1 MTTQVSLHSL
11 DEEQL
16 PDDWKLLPVGKL
28 LLSSQYGTSTA
39 ISEDGNVTVIGMSE
53 LQEGEIK
60 PSKGTKVLL
69 SEKDKEALSLNRGDI
84 LLNRTNSYDLVGKV
98 GIYESDEEAVFAS
111 YLVRL
116 EVDRSKV
123 VPEFLNFWL
132 NSWRCQKTIK
142 RIATRAISQAN
153 VNPTEFK
160 KHCYVPLP
168 PIAEQKNIVSI
179 FSTLESLRK
188 KTEQLISA
196 KEKQF
201 TALTQSLISNQC
213 GKTKGRW
220 PVKHLGDVFTERSEK
235 NRGDLPLLSITR
247 SEGII
252 PHGESGRKDSS
263 NKDKAK
269 YLRVCPGDIAYNTM
283 RMWQGVSALSKLEGI
298 VSPAY
303 TVCIPSDELHGD
315 FVAHYFKTPWMIHQ
329 FYRYSQGLT
338 SDTWNLKFRH
348 FREIKASIPPL
359 EEQIQIANILNTA
372 REEINLLK
380 QQAERYRQQKRGLM
394 QKLLTG
400 EWRVSAG
407 DEKEAV
413 A

>member
-1 MTTQVSLHSL
+1 
-11 DEEQL
+11 
-16 PDDWKLLPVGKL
+16 
-28 LLSSQYGTSTA
+28 LSSQYGTSTA

-168 PIAEQKNIVSI
+168 PLAEQKNIVSI

-201 TALTQSLISNQC
+201 TALTQSLINIHC
-213 GKTKGRW
+213 TDDNWPHIKTRSLLKS
-220 PVKHLGDVFTERSEK
+220 VTSKKHPNE
-235 NRGDLPLLSITR
+235 PLLSVTQDR
-247 SEGII
+247 GVI
-252 PHGESGRKDSS
+252 PRDMLSGRVMSPAGSVEGYKLVEPGNFVIS
-263 NKDKAK
+263 
-269 YLRVCPGDIAYNTM
+269 LRSF
-283 RMWQGVSALSKLEGI
+283 QGGIEYSEYRGI

-303 TVCIPSDELHGD
+303 TVLTNKKPIHADFYKHFFKSRIFIGKYMRAAIVGIRDGKQVSFPDLESIKIP
-315 FVAHYFKTPWMIHQ
+315 Y
-329 FYRYSQGLT
+329 
-338 SDTWNLKFRH
+338 
-348 FREIKASIPPL
+348 PPL
-359 EEQIQIANILNTA
+359 DEQERISNTLNTA

-380 QQAERYRQQKRGLM
+380 QQAELYRQQKRGLM

-400 EWRVSAG
+400 EWRVNSV
-407 DEKEAV
+407 EQTNQEAQ
-413 A
+413 AC

>member
-1 MTTQVSLHSL
+1 MRFTTKSLGELATFKSGGTPRKSKPDYWGGPYPWISAKDMKSVVVNDSIDKLTDEGFRSAKVAPKDSLLILVRGMTLHK
-11 DEEQL
+11 DV
-16 PDDWKLLPVGKL
+16 PVC
-28 LLSSQYGTSTA
+28 
-39 ISEDGNVTVIGMSE
+39 
-53 LQEGEIK
+53 
-60 PSKGTKVLL
+60 
-69 SEKDKEALSLNRGDI
+69 
-84 LLNRTNSYDLVGKV
+84 LVGKDV
-98 GIYESDEEAVFAS
+98 AFNQDIKALTPNNDILPRYLLHVLRAEKYRMLRLIDSAGHGTGRFDTEILKAYPISYPSIDAQYRLVEVAS
-111 YLVRL
+111 LWDDVI
-116 EVDRSKV
+116 E
-123 VPEFLNFWL
+123 
-132 NSWRCQKTIK
+132 
-142 RIATRAISQAN
+142 
-153 VNPTEFK
+153 
-160 KHCYVPLP
+160 
-168 PIAEQKNIVSI
+168 
-179 FSTLESLRK
+179 

-201 TALTQSLISNQC
+201 AALTQSLISQQC

-220 PVKHLGDVFTERSEK
+220 PVKHLGDVFAERTEN

-303 TVCIPSDELHGD
+303 TVCIPSDEMHAD

-372 REEINLLK
+372 RDEIKLLK
-380 QQAERYRQQKRGLM
+380 QQAELYRQQKRGLM

-400 EWRVSAG
+400 EWRVKAN
-407 DEKEAV
+407 EA
-413 A
+413 AA